1 MLKVA
6 GGAGGGGS
14 GTVTQIDTGTGLTG
28 GPITSNGTI
37 SIANTA
43 VTAAT
48 YGNAST
54 VGTFTVN
61 AQGQLTNAANTTI
74 SIAPSQI
81 NATIPNSGLTNS
93 SVTIGNT
100 SVSLGAT
107 QGTFGNVTLQ
117 NANITSVAATFPNSY
132 LANSSITING
142 TSISLGGS
150 GTISAN
156 TTGTLTL
163 GTGLTGTSF
172 NGSANVTANLAN
184 TSVTAGSY
192 GIANT
197 VATFSVDAQG
207 RLTAAANAT
216 IAIANTQVS
225 GLGTM
230 STQNS
235 NNVTITGG
243 SINVQAVNSVSTT
256 SSTATFA
263 TSSLPLVPAGYIQV
277 NLNGTVVKVPY
288 YAV

>member
-6 GGAGGGGS
+6 GGAGGGS
-14 GTVTQIDTGTGLTG
+14 GTVTNIATGTGLTG
-28 GPITSNGTI
+28 GPITTTGTI

-43 VTAAT
+43 VTSAT

-54 VGTFTVN
+54 VGSFTVN
-61 AQGQLTNAANTTI
+61 AQGQLTNAANTII

-81 NATIPNSGLTNS
+81 NATIPNSG
-93 SVTIGNT
+93 
-100 SVSLGAT
+100 
-107 QGTFGNVTLQ
+107 
-117 NANITSVAATFPNSY
+117 

-150 GTISAN
+150 GTVSAN

-184 TSVTAGSY
+184 TAVIAGSY
-192 GIANT
+192 GLANT
-197 VATFSVDAQG
+197 VATFTVDAQG

-243 SINVQAVNSVSTT
+243 SINVQAVNSLSTT
-256 SSTATFA
+256 SSTATFSTA
-263 TSSLPLVPAGYIQV
+263 SLPLVPAGYIQV

>member
-6 GGAGGGGS
+6 GGSGGGGN
-14 GTVTQIDTGTGLTG
+14 GTVTNIATGTGLTG
-28 GPITSNGTI
+28 GPITSTGTI
-37 SIANTA
+37 SLANTA
-43 VTAAT
+43 VTAAS

-54 VGTFTVN
+54 VGSFTVD
-61 AQGQLTNAANTTI
+61 AQGRITAASNATI

-81 NATIPNSGLTNS
+81 NATIPNSGLTNN
-93 SVTIGNT
+93 SV
-100 SVSLGAT
+100 
-107 QGTFGNVTLQ
+107 
-117 NANITSVAATFPNSY
+117 
-132 LANSSITING
+132 TING

-192 GIANT
+192 GLANT

-207 RLTAAANAT
+207 RLTAAANT
-216 IAIANTQVS
+216 LIAIANTQVS